1 MADQDFE
8 LDVLRDLLEEA
19 DAIGQ
24 LAKGEK
30 SFVAAY
36 EAFRAEDRKAFQ
48 TVLKRLKLAPKC
60 HLVCEWIRIKEC
72 LLLCLKLCGLPKP
85 VEKPPNPRVLA
96 EAIVRIT
103 SDEKLVRQL
112 VQILQKRDRAAFQRF
127 VKAQKLEAICH
138 LFCHWVCY
146 VRYRLVC
153 RWVCD
158 LQLKERPDLVA
169 ELTGAGAA
177 LRALL
182 EKRQVF
188 NEAVSASQAGDAGKL
203 RNVIEGAGLITFCHF
218 ICFFFCSWRCVL
230 VCLTLCRKFP
240 LEPIRDEI
248 REAFAF
254 AKAMQQLRQQPAEL
268 ERLSV
273 AVGAG
278 DAKTYAAIVTEL
290 KLQRFCIQLCH
301 WLCFLRCRRFCILVC
316 PDPDTIPLFTHVGAY
331 HVDPIYGDFQAD
343 GTTTAGGYAF
353 TRTIPLIG
361 ILPGWEAMNEYEY
374 RFRIAKY
381 PGPGPVQDVDATM
394 IKATVIGQLEFRY
407 WNGTSWTTGSTEYY
421 ANNPGATHDIPQPG
435 PPGSKITVPVNT
447 NLQAGGWIKVPHEN
461 DLTNGGGGRFIPQGR
476 LAELDTTQFTNESF
490 DLTVPAPGLKAGDSI
505 PAGIPPHSQKPTYK
519 IFFEA
524 RKQGTVAPVWT
535 NDLTKIAFSNTA
547 YEYTRHAE
555 WAGGDVTTR
564 SVCSLDIAELIAPGA
579 TGCDRLHGHVHA
591 LFTAYH
597 PYLQDVRLWFEGNA
611 IPATLPTEGAP
622 FQPLP
627 AGADEVTNGAG
638 GEDFDISPLKP
649 CAYILWMRTTV
660 GLTEGWGQIGNP
672 FDWDHIAFCVR

>member
-8 LDVLRDLLEEA
+8 LDVFRDLLEEA
-19 DAIGQ
+19 GAIGQ
-24 LAKGEK
+24 LAKGET
-30 SFVAAY
+30 SFAAAY

-48 TVLKRLKLAPKC
+48 TVLKRLKLVPKC

-72 LLLCLKLCGLPKP
+72 LLLCLKLCGPPKP

-158 LQLKERPDLVA
+158 LELKERPDLVA

-203 RNVIEGAGLITFCHF
+203 RSVIEGAGLIPFCHF

-278 DAKTYAAIVTEL
+278 DAKTYAAIVGER
-290 KLQRFCIQLCH
+290 KLGRFCIQLCH

-316 PDPDTIPLFTHVGAY
+316 PEPDPPLFTHVGDFA
-331 HVDPIYGDFQAD
+331 IYAD
-343 GTTTAGGYAF
+343 IDAGG
-353 TRTIPLIG
+353 RTNKAKGIGPHGGPNFGFFDCLPLRAWCPKKYLG
-361 ILPGWEAMNEYEY
+361 EQMAY
-374 RFRIAKY
+374 RFLFQQTGQPTPTPITGGFVCDGLVIGSRHTQWGFNPNAIQSVSIKGSGSTSPTPPPFDGNPTPPEHYIVPDPNGWIPVDLDALDDGFNGFLMSFASAVAFPGGDPAPGVPAGTAVPVANQKNGPSPHPAIIFEATRISKIGA
-381 PGPGPVQDVDATM
+381 PSPDFTNQLDNIHINNWIEVGLLDLQEFLGPGKTCCSPLATDLH
-394 IKATVIGQLEFRY
+394 VLY
-407 WNGTSWTTGSTEYY
+407 TTDHELMAEWFIDMVTC
-421 ANNPGATHDIPQPG
+421 PPG
-435 PPGSKITVPVNT
+435 PP
-447 NLQAGGWIKVPHEN
+447 
-461 DLTNGGGGRFIPQGR
+461 
-476 LAELDTTQFTNESF
+476 
-490 DLTVPAPGLKAGDSI
+490 
-505 PAGIPPHSQKPTYK
+505 
-519 IFFEA
+519 
-524 RKQGTVAPVWT
+524 VAPT
-535 NDLTKIAFSNTA
+535 FPSGTGP
-547 YEYTRHAE
+547 R
-555 WAGGDVTTR
+555 GGNGSDFHDISTWP
-564 SVCSLDIAELIAPGA
+564 VCSYLI
-579 TGCDRLHGHVHA
+579 R
-591 LFTAYH
+591 LFTRRS
-597 PYLQDVRLWFEGNA
+597 L
-611 IPATLPTEGAP
+611 
-622 FQPLP
+622 
-627 AGADEVTNGAG
+627 
-638 GEDFDISPLKP
+638 
-649 CAYILWMRTTV
+649 TT
-660 GLTEGWGQIGNP
+660 GLIDDDLDNSAFKTFCIGP
-672 FDWDHIAFCVR
+672 R

>member
-48 TVLKRLKLAPKC
+48 TVLKRLKLVPKC

-72 LLLCLKLCGLPKP
+72 LLLCLKLCGPPKP

-158 LQLKERPDLVA
+158 LELKERPDLVA

-203 RNVIEGAGLITFCHF
+203 RSVIEGAGLIPFCHF

-254 AKAMQQLRQQPAEL
+254 AKAMQQLRRRPAEL

-278 DAKTYAAIVTEL
+278 DAKTYAAIVGEL
-290 KLQRFCIQLCH
+290 KLGRFCIQLCH

-316 PDPDTIPLFTHVGAY
+316 PDPFNHPWFTHVGDFGIYSDIDAGTGLTNKSQAGHGGPNYGFFECLKLRGFCPKYDPANPGAQMAY
-331 HVDPIYGDFQAD
+331 RFLFRPAGVPTPTPITGGPGGGFVCEVLVGSRYTFWNGNPFALQSVRIRGT
-343 GTTTAGGYAF
+343 GTTSPT
-353 TRTIPLIG
+353 P
-361 ILPGWEAMNEYEY
+361 PP
-374 RFRIAKY
+374 
-381 PGPGPVQDVDATM
+381 PGPGLTPPDHYIVPDPQGWITVDA
-394 IKATVIGQLEFRY
+394 KALDDGF
-407 WNGTSWTTGSTEYY
+407 NGWLMGFASPV
-421 ANNPGATHDIPQPG
+421 AFPGG
-435 PPGSKITVPVNT
+435 N
-447 NLQAGGWIKVPHEN
+447 
-461 DLTNGGGGRFIPQGR
+461 
-476 LAELDTTQFTNESF
+476 
-490 DLTVPAPGLKAGDSI
+490 PAPGV
-505 PAGIPPHSQKPTYK
+505 PAGTAVPVGNQKNGTDCAIIFQATRVSTIAAVNGGAAPDYTNQLAK
-519 IFFEA
+519 IHISNWNEVSLINLEEFS
-524 RKQGTVAPVWT
+524 GGLSCSPVT
-535 NDLTKIAFSNTA
+535 NDLHIQYTTDHELMAAWFIDMVTA
-547 YEYTRHAE
+547 ATVSPAPTFPGGTGPRGA
-555 WAGGDVTTR
+555 AGTDFHDTSTWP
-564 SVCSLDIAELIAPGA
+564 SCSYLL
-579 TGCDRLHGHVHA
+579 RLHTRRSLTDG
-591 LFTAYH
+591 LLDDT
-597 PYLQDVRLWFEGNA
+597 DKWEGS
-611 IPATLPTEGAP
+611 
-622 FQPLP
+622 F
-627 AGADEVTNGAG
+627 
-638 GEDFDISPLKP
+638 
-649 CAYILWMRTTV
+649 
-660 GLTEGWGQIGNP
+660 LT
-672 FDWDHIAFCVR
+672 FCIEH